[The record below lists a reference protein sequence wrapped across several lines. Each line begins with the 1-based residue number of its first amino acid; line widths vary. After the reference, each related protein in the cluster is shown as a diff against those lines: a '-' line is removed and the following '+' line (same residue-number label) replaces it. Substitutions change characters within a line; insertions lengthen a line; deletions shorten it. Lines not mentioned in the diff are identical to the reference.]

1 MGFRLADMPLLVK
14 IAFAPTVALVAMA
27 GIAWTSINAQKQS
40 AQELNNV
47 VSVELVKSLEMKNIS
62 EDIQRAHGQ
71 LYILLTHA
79 AAKID
84 AEKLDSQTKDLITG
98 LTNLQ
103 ARLKALEPKMNAQQ
117 MPLIKKLEKQLDETK
132 SAVDLVGSMMSA
144 DFSAAVSFVDPF
156 EKSYKQMG
164 ETLDELVKVTQDG
177 TNAQASASA
186 ERAAAT
192 QQQITTISIV
202 TLLLVGA
209 FAFFGA
215 MMLRRDVKKIAD
227 ATEALAGGNTH
238 VDLQSL
244 HRGDELGAVV
254 RSLEVFRANEAK
266 LAEAREEQEENR
278 KAVDTVVNSLAEAL
292 TRLSTGDLT
301 FRIRAEFRGS
311 YSKVRD
317 DFNAAMHKLEETLRT
332 IWQVM
337 FNVQSGSGEISRAA
351 DDMSRRTEH
360 QAATLEETAATID
373 AITTTVKKTAEGALN
388 AREAVKTAK
397 DDASRTGAVVTDAVG
412 AMHEIEKSAAQIGQ
426 IVGVIDEIAF
436 QTNLLALNAG
446 IEAARAGDA
455 GRGFAVVA
463 SEVRALS
470 HRSADAAKQI
480 KALIGTSTTKI
491 NQGVGLVVE
500 AGKALERI
508 VSQVTEINSVVSDIT
523 DSAQEESNSLAQVN
537 TAVAELDSV
546 TQGNAAM
553 VEETTASSHSLAQE
567 TQNLSDLLGR
577 FKVNGVEEQRIKAEV
592 TRKIE
597 PPKVAA
603 KPVAK
608 TGAKPVEKPVERPAP
623 VAREK
628 VAVNAGPAPSA
639 KADKADDWEEF

>member
-14 IAFAPTVALVAMA
+14 IAFAPVIALIALAGVAMV
-27 GIAWTSINAQKQS
+27 SINAQKVS
-40 AQELNNV
+40 ARELSNV
-47 VSVELVKSLEMKNIS
+47 VSVEMVKSLEMKNIS
-62 EDIQRAHGQ
+62 EDIQKAHGQ

-79 AAKID
+79 AGKID
-84 AEKLDSQTKDLITG
+84 QNKLDSQTKELITNLSG
-98 LTNLQ
+98 LQT
-103 ARLKALEPKMNAQQ
+103 RLKALEPKMNAEQ

-156 EKSYKQMG
+156 EKSYQQMG
-164 ETLDELVKVTQDG
+164 ETLDQLVKVTQKNTD
-177 TNAQASASA
+177 AQATASA
-186 ERAAAT
+186 VRASET
-192 QQQITTISIV
+192 QSSISMIALI

-209 FAFFGA
+209 IAA
-215 MMLRRDVKKIAD
+215 LNVLILRKDVKTIAD
-227 ATEALAGGNTH
+227 ATEKLAGGNTN
-238 VDLQSL
+238 VDLESMQ
-244 HRGDELGAVV
+244 RRDEFGAIV
-254 RSLEVFRANEAK
+254 RSLVVFRTNETH
-266 LAEAREEQEENR
+266 LAEARKEQEDTA
-278 KAVDTVVNSLAEAL
+278 KAVDTVVTSLAEAL
-292 TRLSTGDLT
+292 NRLSAGDLT
-301 FRIRAEFRGS
+301 YRIKAEFQGG

-317 DFNAAMHKLEETLRT
+317 DYNAAMHNLEDTLRV

-337 FNVQSGSGEISRAA
+337 FNVQSGSNEISKAS

-373 AITTTVKKTAEGALN
+373 NITATVKKTAEGALN
-388 AREAVKTAK
+388 ARDAVSTAK
-397 DDASRTGAVVTDAVG
+397 EDATRTGAVVTDAVS

-455 GRGFAVVA
+455 GKGFAVVA

-480 KALIGTSTTKI
+480 KSLIGASTTKI

-508 VSQVTEINSVVSDIT
+508 VSQVTEINTVVNEIT
-523 DSAQEESNSLAQVN
+523 ASAQEESNSLAQVN
-537 TAVAELDSV
+537 TAVAELDGV

-553 VEETTASSHSLAQE
+553 VEESTASSHSLAQE
-567 TQNLSDLLGR
+567 TENLANLLGR
-577 FKVNGVEEQRIKAEV
+577 FKVNGVEGKVIKAEDGK
-592 TRKIE
+592 RLERAK
-597 PPKVAA
+597 PAA
-603 KPVAK
+603 KPA
-608 TGAKPVEKPVERPAP
+608 PAP
-623 VAREK
+623 RPQREK
-628 VAVNAGPAPSA
+628 VAVNAPPAALAAAS
-639 KADKADDWEEF
+639 DDWEEF

>member
-14 IAFAPTVALVAMA
+14 IAFAPVIALIALAGVAMV
-27 GIAWTSINAQKQS
+27 SINAQKVS
-40 AQELNNV
+40 ARELSNV
-47 VSVELVKSLEMKNIS
+47 VSVEMVKSLEMKNIS
-62 EDIQRAHGQ
+62 EDIQKAHGQ

-79 AAKID
+79 AGKID
-84 AEKLDSQTKDLITG
+84 QNKLDSQTKELITNLSG
-98 LTNLQ
+98 LQT
-103 ARLKALEPKMNAQQ
+103 RLKALEPKMNAEQ

-156 EKSYKQMG
+156 EKSYQQMG
-164 ETLDELVKVTQDG
+164 ETLDQLVKVTQKNTD
-177 TNAQASASA
+177 AQATASA
-186 ERAAAT
+186 VRASET
-192 QQQITTISIV
+192 QSSISMIALI

-209 FAFFGA
+209 IAA
-215 MMLRRDVKKIAD
+215 LNVLILRKDVKTIAD
-227 ATEALAGGNTH
+227 ATEKLAGGNTN
-238 VDLQSL
+238 VDLESMQ
-244 HRGDELGAVV
+244 RRDEFGAIV
-254 RSLEVFRANEAK
+254 RSLVVFRTNETH
-266 LAEAREEQEENR
+266 LAEARKEQEDTA
-278 KAVDTVVNSLAEAL
+278 KAVDTVVTSLAEAL
-292 TRLSTGDLT
+292 NRLSAGDLT
-301 FRIRAEFRGS
+301 YRIKAEFQGG

-317 DFNAAMHKLEETLRT
+317 DYNAAMHNLEDTLRV

-337 FNVQSGSGEISRAA
+337 FNVQSGSNEISKAS

-373 AITTTVKKTAEGALN
+373 NITATVKKTAEGALN
-388 AREAVKTAK
+388 ARDAVSTAK
-397 DDASRTGAVVTDAVG
+397 EDATRTGAVVTDAVS

-455 GRGFAVVA
+455 GKGFAVVA

-480 KALIGTSTTKI
+480 KSLIGASTTKI

-508 VSQVTEINSVVSDIT
+508 VSQVTEINTVVNEIT
-523 DSAQEESNSLAQVN
+523 ASAQEESNSLAQVN
-537 TAVAELDSV
+537 TAVAELDGV

-553 VEETTASSHSLAQE
+553 VEESTASSHSLAQE
-567 TQNLSDLLGR
+567 TENLANLLGR
-577 FKVNGVEEQRIKAEV
+577 FKVNGVEGKVIKAEDGK
-592 TRKIE
+592 RLERAK
-597 PPKVAA
+597 PAA
-603 KPVAK
+603 KPA
-608 TGAKPVEKPVERPAP
+608 PAP
-623 VAREK
+623 RPQREK
-628 VAVNAGPAPSA
+628 VAVNAPPAAPAAAS
-639 KADKADDWEEF
+639 DDWEEF